1 MGAGQSGA
9 QGPGLGQGSSGYQ
22 NDSMIQVA
30 LTLLSAALETGA
42 SHLHKFDSL
51 LELAK
56 DDLPR
61 NLIALLKSERVSI
74 FSSALWISY
83 LLIVTQRKHL
93 KYQIEL
99 FLIRLIEVVSSESNA
114 KISYEHKELVLE
126 MIVRLFKVP
135 GFITQLYFNYD
146 CDMYT
151 HNVFEDL
158 IKMLSKV
165 HQIQGSTR

>member
-1 MGAGQSGA
+1 MQKDF
-9 QGPGLGQGSSGYQ
+9 LKVE
-22 NDSMIQVA
+22 I
-30 LTLLSAALETGA
+30 SA
-42 SHLHKFDSL
+42 S
-51 LELAK
+51 
-56 DDLPR
+56 
-61 NLIALLKSERVSI
+61 
-74 FSSALWISY
+74 SY

-99 FLIRLIEVVSSESNA
+99 FLCRLIEVVSSESNA

-158 IKMLSKV
+158 IKMLSKNAFPV
-165 HQIQGSTR
+165 TGLASTHFLSLDALLTIIRAIEKQCHQRQALFLCTHFFLLN